1 MNVKKWSNRR
11 VIILL
16 IQTLIAMFVLFAVSF
31 MAYADVPPDL
41 SLYNTSKDSIL
52 KLDRDTWGQ
61 TIGHTIRSGKMVNN
75 GDTVYW
81 YKTYELGTATPKHGT
96 MLRDFSMTVIVF
108 SLHSSQTGISI
119 TLRYVRDMGDGL
131 KGTTLLYMYDDNYDM
146 RPDRI
151 ARRSVCSKD
160 RRIYMLGGGINNDT
174 YVFNSTLPT
183 DMSEWNEWVAWLVEQ
198 YKKEGAYIEGG
209 VM

>member
-1 MNVKKWSNRR
+1 MQMS
-11 VIILL
+11 
-16 IQTLIAMFVLFAVSF
+16 
-31 MAYADVPPDL
+31 PDL
-41 SLYNTSKDSIL
+41 PMYNTSRDSIL
-52 KLDRDTWGQ
+52 KLDRDIWGQ
-61 TIGHTIRSGKMVNN
+61 TMGHTIRSGKMVNN

-81 YKTYELGTATPKHGT
+81 YKTYELGIATPKHGT
-96 MLRDFSMTVIVF
+96 MLHDFSMTVIVF
-108 SLHSSQTGISI
+108 SLHSSQTGVSI

-146 RPDRI
+146 RPDRM

-174 YVFNSTLPT
+174 YVFNSVLPT